1 MWTAA
6 NQRQAWLGTLPRAA
20 ASWRRFVWLRGL
32 KEATRVKEKE
42 DVQELKSW
50 MFAEEQSFHEINGE

>member
-20 ASWRRFVWLRGL
+20 ASWRRLVWFSGF
-32 KEATRVKEKE
+32 KEATRVKRERRCAGIKE
-42 DVQELKSW
+42 MDVSRRAKLS
-50 MFAEEQSFHEINGE
+50 

>member
-6 NQRQAWLGTLPRAA
+6 SQRRAWPGTLPRAAA
-20 ASWRRFVWLRGL
+20 ASWRRFVWLSGF

-50 MFAEEQSFHEINGE
+50 MFAEE

>member
-6 NQRQAWLGTLPRAA
+6 SQWQAWLGTLPRAA
-20 ASWRRFVWLRGL
+20 ASWRRFVWLSGF

-50 MFAEEQSFHEINGE
+50 MLEEE